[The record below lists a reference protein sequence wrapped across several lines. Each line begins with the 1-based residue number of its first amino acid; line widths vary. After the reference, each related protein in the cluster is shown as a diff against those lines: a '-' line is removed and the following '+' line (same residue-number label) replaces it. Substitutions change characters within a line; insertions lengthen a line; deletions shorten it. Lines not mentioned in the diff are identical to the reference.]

1 MGKLGFSSVL
11 PDAYRQEL
19 ERIVFFN
26 PKQNRVRESL
36 IDSVHRYGV
45 PVVVVEAGTLR
56 FRVPA
61 FGLVQSLYALHEGEQ
76 PARLLGVAM
85 FVRESRHSV
94 LLLHLAVH
102 EDYAADGVH
111 ADAWV
116 TPRLLSTVRNACQ
129 RVRGI
134 TSLRMLY
141 PHVVQ
146 VRIRSALSRRRRR
159 AVE

>member
-1 MGKLGFSSVL
+1 MGTLGFSSVL
-11 PDAYRQEL
+11 PDAYRDEL

-36 IDSVHRYGV
+36 IDCVHRYGV
-45 PVVVVEAGTLR
+45 PVVVAEAGTLR

-61 FGLVQSLYALHEGEQ
+61 FGLVQSLYALGEGEQ

-111 ADAWV
+111 AGAWV
-116 TPRLLSTVRNACQ
+116 TPRLLAMVRSACQ

-134 TSLRMLY
+134 TSLRLLY
-141 PHVVQ
+141 PHAAQ
-146 VRIRSALSRRRRR
+146 VKIRSGKRGRRP
-159 AVE
+159 AVK